1 MRNPL
6 SSVELG
12 FSGLADIRIP
22 CDFMADG
29 GFRPM
34 PWQDARRWV
43 EWKDFFAN
51 PIEKERTIA
60 AWQIPAA
67 HALAEKDIARHEQTL
82 FGKVKAQTSRA
93 MPWHMEAQDFQS
105 TDRLRFSLL
114 EEQIRRAGF
123 VLNIETMLLKK
134 SPISKHRGCVWV
146 KSHSASMAALDFCG
160 IHNMV
165 EMSMGE
171 NKPIDLLA
179 GKVFIRSLGSIEKNV
194 SRRGLKKIGVGV

>member
-22 CDFMADG
+22 CDFMADC

-34 PWQDARRWV
+34 PRQDARRWV
-43 EWKDFFAN
+43 ERKDFFAN

-93 MPWHMEAQDFQS
+93 MPWHMEAQDLQS
-105 TDRLRFSLL
+105 ADRLRFSLFK
-114 EEQIRRAGF
+114 EQIRRAGL
-123 VLNIETMLLKK
+123 VLDIETMLLKK
-134 SPISKHRGCVWV
+134 SPISQHRDCVWV
-146 KSHSASMAALDFCG
+146 KSHPATMAELDFCG
-160 IHNMV
+160 IHHMV
-165 EMSMGE
+165 EMSMGK

-179 GKVFIRSLGSIEKNV
+179 GKVLISTLGSVEKNV
-194 SRRGLKKIGVGV
+194 SRRGLKEIGVGV